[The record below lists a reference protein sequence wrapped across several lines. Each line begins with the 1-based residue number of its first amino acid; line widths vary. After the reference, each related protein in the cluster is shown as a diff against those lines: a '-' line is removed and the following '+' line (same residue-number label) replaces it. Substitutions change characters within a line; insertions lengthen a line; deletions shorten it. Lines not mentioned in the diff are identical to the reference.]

1 MQHWAYLAVLLGIV
15 AGSLWLE
22 FALRTRVLR
31 RARRLALAVAPV
43 LAVFLVWDAYAIEQG
58 HWTFDSGRVTG
69 RDVWGIPIEEVMF
82 FVVVPLASILTLE
95 AVRSARGWRVGDEPE
110 RDGAVSKGGAT

>member
-15 AGSLWLE
+15 LGSLWLE

-31 RARRLALAVAPV
+31 RARRLLLAVAPV
-43 LAVFLVWDAYAIEQG
+43 LAFFLLWDAYAIEHG
-58 HWTFDSGRVTG
+58 HWTFDTERLIGI
-69 RDVWGIPIEEVMF
+69 DVWGVPVEEALF

-95 AVRSARGWRVGDEPE
+95 AVRSARGWRVGDEPD
-110 RDGAVSKGGAT
+110 RGAA

>member
-15 AGSLWLE
+15 IGSLWLE

-31 RARRLALAVAPV
+31 RARRLLLAVAPV
-43 LAVFLVWDAYAIEQG
+43 LAFFLLWDAYAIEQG
-58 HWTFDSGRVTG
+58 HWTFDPNRITG
-69 RDVWGIPIEEVMF
+69 ISAWGIPIEEVLF

-95 AVRSARGWRVGDEPE
+95 AVRSARGWPVGDEPD
-110 RDGAVSKGGAT
+110 RDAA